1 MLNRTAK
8 TEREGR
14 TRRAAGIEKYN
25 SNVDRRTSQN
35 GPLIFSAFIAVV
47 VFSCVFVGGFALMG
61 EFNVWWLLGALVVAW
76 AATMCVHIAMQW
88 EKVVIF
94 RFGKFDRMAGPGLYF
109 TIPFIEQMALKAD
122 QRIMVTGFGAEE
134 TLTSDLVPINVDAV
148 LFWMVWDAK
157 KACLEVENY
166 YNSVSLAAQ
175 TALRDAI
182 GRASVSEVAI
192 RRNQLDQELQE
203 VIEERTSVWGI
214 TVMSVEI
221 RDIVIPQELQE
232 AMSAEAQA
240 EREKNAR
247 MVLAEVEKDISAML
261 VDAAN
266 VYEENELAV
275 RLRTMHLLYES
286 VKNSGGTGRKY
297 ILSYLFLYFLTFCQT
312 CVIMAVL
319 GVPYP
324 LLIGFLTAVADVLPV
339 LGPVFVLAP
348 VAVYQLLIGQYARAL
363 GIAIGWLVITFIR
376 QVVEPKLVASSVGSG
391 RADLGLVMLPV
402 DEPYRFESKTLI
414 SNVCSLVVSR
424 HHPFAKMSSVH
435 IRDLK
440 DETILTYSETATLH
454 DTFIR
459 MCGECG
465 FVPRISYKSLMT
477 RFCLKMVGMQ
487 QCIAVLPLPI
497 LQPDLCEELVTV
509 PLEPVIPWEIAIIRR
524 REGYRS
530 FAANQLFSH
539 ICDHFAS
546 LDHQGMNA
554 DLRATAISV

>member
-109 TIPFIEQMALKAD
+109 TIPFIEQTALKAD

-247 MVLAEVEKDISAML
+247 MVLAEVEKDISSML

-266 VYEENELAV
+266 VYDENELAV

-286 VKNSGGTGRKY
+286 VKNSGGTVVIPSAYSEGFADAGLDREVFALASTLPAAQRVGRHETK
-297 ILSYLFLYFLTFCQT
+297 IALR
-312 CVIMAVL
+312 A
-319 GVPYP
+319 
-324 LLIGFLTAVADVLPV
+324 AA
-339 LGPVFVLAP
+339 
-348 VAVYQLLIGQYARAL
+348 AR
-363 GIAIGWLVITFIR
+363 
-376 QVVEPKLVASSVGSG
+376 
-391 RADLGLVMLPV
+391 MLP
-402 DEPYRFESKTLI
+402 
-414 SNVCSLVVSR
+414 
-424 HHPFAKMSSVH
+424 
-435 IRDLK
+435 
-440 DETILTYSETATLH
+440 
-454 DTFIR
+454 
-459 MCGECG
+459 
-465 FVPRISYKSLMT
+465 
-477 RFCLKMVGMQ
+477 Q
-487 QCIAVLPLPI
+487 
-497 LQPDLCEELVTV
+497 
-509 PLEPVIPWEIAIIRR
+509 
-524 REGYRS
+524 
-530 FAANQLFSH
+530 
-539 ICDHFAS
+539 
-546 LDHQGMNA
+546 
-554 DLRATAISV
+554 ATAAMPKQGFITPLAQWLREEPWNAQVREVLNSERARRLFHTERLNALLDEHQRSACSHMKKIWSAYCFLIWHEQYFG

>member
-1 MLNRTAK
+1 MGNRTPKA
-8 TEREGR
+8 ERADKR
-14 TRRAAGIEKYN
+14 PARISGIEKYN

-35 GPLIFSAFIAVV
+35 GPLVFAAFVAAVVFAIVLAASYALAGAFSVWGLLAAFI
-47 VFSCVFVGGFALMG
+47 
-61 EFNVWWLLGALVVAW
+61 VAW
-76 AATMCVHIAMQW
+76 AATMTIHIAMQW

-94 RFGKFDRMAGPGLYF
+94 RFGKFSRMAGPGLYF
-109 TIPFIEQMALKAD
+109 TIPFIEQTALKAD

-286 VKNSGGTGRKY
+286 VKGSGGTV
-297 ILSYLFLYFLTFCQT
+297 
-312 CVIMAVL
+312 VIPSA
-319 GVPYP
+319 
-324 LLIGFLTAVADVLPV
+324 
-339 LGPVFVLAP
+339 
-348 VAVYQLLIGQYARAL
+348 
-363 GIAIGWLVITFIR
+363 
-376 QVVEPKLVASSVGSG
+376 
-391 RADLGLVMLPV
+391 
-402 DEPYRFESKTLI
+402 
-414 SNVCSLVVSR
+414 
-424 HHPFAKMSSVH
+424 
-435 IRDLK
+435 
-440 DETILTYSETATLH
+440 YSE
-454 DTFIR
+454 
-459 MCGECG
+459 G
-465 FVPRISYKSLMT
+465 FSDAALDKAVDSLKSG
-477 RFCLKMVGMQ
+477 K
-487 QCIAVLPLPI
+487 
-497 LQPDLCEELVTV
+497 
-509 PLEPVIPWEIAIIRR
+509 
-524 REGYRS
+524 
-530 FAANQLFSH
+530 
-539 ICDHFAS
+539 
-546 LDHQGMNA
+546 
-554 DLRATAISV
+554 

>member
-14 TRRAAGIEKYN
+14 ARRATGIEKYN

-35 GPLIFSAFIAVV
+35 GPLVFSAFVAVV
-47 VFSCVFVGGFALMG
+47 VFACVLGGGFALTG

-76 AATMCVHIAMQW
+76 AATMCAHIAMQW

-94 RFGKFDRMAGPGLYF
+94 RFGKFNRMAGPGLYL
-109 TIPFIEQMALKAD
+109 TIPFIEQTALKAD

-221 RDIVIPQELQE
+221 RDIVIPQDLQE

-247 MVLAEVEKDISAML
+247 MVLAEVEKGISSML

-266 VYEENELAV
+266 VYDENELAV

-286 VKNSGGTGRKY
+286 AKNSGGTV
-297 ILSYLFLYFLTFCQT
+297 
-312 CVIMAVL
+312 VIPSA
-319 GVPYP
+319 
-324 LLIGFLTAVADVLPV
+324 
-339 LGPVFVLAP
+339 
-348 VAVYQLLIGQYARAL
+348 
-363 GIAIGWLVITFIR
+363 
-376 QVVEPKLVASSVGSG
+376 
-391 RADLGLVMLPV
+391 
-402 DEPYRFESKTLI
+402 
-414 SNVCSLVVSR
+414 
-424 HHPFAKMSSVH
+424 
-435 IRDLK
+435 
-440 DETILTYSETATLH
+440 YSE
-454 DTFIR
+454 
-459 MCGECG
+459 G
-465 FVPRISYKSLMT
+465 FADAGLDR
-477 RFCLKMVGMQ
+477 
-487 QCIAVLPLPI
+487 
-497 LQPDLCEELVTV
+497 
-509 PLEPVIPWEIAIIRR
+509 
-524 REGYRS
+524 
-530 FAANQLFSH
+530 
-539 ICDHFAS
+539 S
-546 LDHQGMNA
+546 LDSLKTGK
-554 DLRATAISV
+554 

>member
-14 TRRAAGIEKYN
+14 ARRATGIEKYN

-35 GPLIFSAFIAVV
+35 GPLVFSAFVAVV
-47 VFSCVFVGGFALMG
+47 VFACVLGGGFALTG

-76 AATMCVHIAMQW
+76 AATMCAHIAMQW

-94 RFGKFDRMAGPGLYF
+94 RFGKFNRMAGPGLYL
-109 TIPFIEQMALKAD
+109 TIPFIEQTALKAD

-221 RDIVIPQELQE
+221 RDIVIPQDLQE

-247 MVLAEVEKDISAML
+247 LAEVEKDISSML

-266 VYEENELAV
+266 VYDENELAV

-286 VKNSGGTGRKY
+286 VKNSGGTV
-297 ILSYLFLYFLTFCQT
+297 
-312 CVIMAVL
+312 VIPSA
-319 GVPYP
+319 
-324 LLIGFLTAVADVLPV
+324 
-339 LGPVFVLAP
+339 
-348 VAVYQLLIGQYARAL
+348 
-363 GIAIGWLVITFIR
+363 
-376 QVVEPKLVASSVGSG
+376 
-391 RADLGLVMLPV
+391 
-402 DEPYRFESKTLI
+402 
-414 SNVCSLVVSR
+414 
-424 HHPFAKMSSVH
+424 
-435 IRDLK
+435 
-440 DETILTYSETATLH
+440 YSE
-454 DTFIR
+454 
-459 MCGECG
+459 G
-465 FVPRISYKSLMT
+465 FADAGLDR
-477 RFCLKMVGMQ
+477 
-487 QCIAVLPLPI
+487 
-497 LQPDLCEELVTV
+497 
-509 PLEPVIPWEIAIIRR
+509 
-524 REGYRS
+524 
-530 FAANQLFSH
+530 
-539 ICDHFAS
+539 S
-546 LDHQGMNA
+546 LDSLKTGK
-554 DLRATAISV
+554 